1 MKKSFKLVLM
11 LLALLAPLFV
21 FGAEDETQF
30 IAPFKEMV
38 ITWMQGDVGLT
49 IAIVIMVISVVWG
62 AAGGGFPVIGKG
74 FLLSIIVGG
83 VIFFAEKA
91 FNLGFGFG
99 TTTTSIEYKYDVNKL
114 NIAIS

>member
-1 MKKSFKLVLM
+1 MEKNKKIILM
-11 LLALLAPLFV
+11 LLMLLAPLFV

-62 AAGGGFPVIGKG
+62 AAGGGFGVIGKG

-83 VIFFAEKA
+83 VVFFAEKA
-91 FNLGFGFG
+91 FDLGFGFG
-99 TTTTSIEYKYDVNKL
+99 STASIEHIQQFNNLVV
-114 NIAIS
+114 AIS